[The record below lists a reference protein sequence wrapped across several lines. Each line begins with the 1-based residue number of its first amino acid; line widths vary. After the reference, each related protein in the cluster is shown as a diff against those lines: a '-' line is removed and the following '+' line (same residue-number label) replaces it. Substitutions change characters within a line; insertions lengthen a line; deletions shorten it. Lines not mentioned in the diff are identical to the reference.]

1 MSVVFGPI
9 LRKTGGY
16 GYESFAPE
24 LGHDDGA
31 TYRRIEDAI
40 YAQRAEASQGGV
52 LCRTVEE
59 FRSYLTRWSEVV
71 AA

>member
-1 MSVVFGPI
+1 MAVVFGPI

-16 GYESFAPE
+16 GYESFAPG
-24 LGHDDGA
+24 LGLDDGA

-40 YAQRAEASQGGV
+40 YAQRTEAARGGV
-52 LCRTVEE
+52 LCRTVDE
-59 FRSYLTRWSEVV
+59 FRSYLSQWSEI